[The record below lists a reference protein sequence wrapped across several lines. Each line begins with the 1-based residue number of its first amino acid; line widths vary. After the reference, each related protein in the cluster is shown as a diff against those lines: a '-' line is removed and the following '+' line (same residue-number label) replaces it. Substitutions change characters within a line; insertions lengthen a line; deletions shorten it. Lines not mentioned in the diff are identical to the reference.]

1 MGLKLKSFATLS
13 LKVVQGVTV
22 KIQAGGVD
30 YKFVT
35 GPASARV
42 PLQLYLAVSSTSAS
56 ASASSNVPLQLY
68 PLPTLNK
75 LAMTL
80 PQWKVMVLTRRVQSY
95 ILALTVKYEKSY
107 CSKL

>member
-1 MGLKLKSFATLS
+1 MGLKLKSFGTLS

-22 KIQAGGVD
+22 KIQAGVD

-42 PLQLYLAVSSTSAS
+42 PLQLYLAVSSTS

>member
-1 MGLKLKSFATLS
+1 MDW
-13 LKVVQGVTV
+13 GVTVV
-22 KIQAGGVD
+22 KIQAGVD

-42 PLQLYLAVSSTSAS
+42 PLS
-56 ASASSNVPLQLY
+56 LY

-80 PQWKVMVLTRRVQSY
+80 PPWKVMVLTRRVTY
-95 ILALTVKYEKSY
+95 ILALTVMPEQQKYEKSY
-107 CSKL
+107 SKL

>member
-1 MGLKLKSFATLS
+1 M
-13 LKVVQGVTV
+13 VQGVTV
-22 KIQAGGVD
+22 VKIQAGVD

-42 PLQLYLAVSSTSAS
+42 PPS
-56 ASASSNVPLQLY
+56 LY

-80 PQWKVMVLTRRVQSY
+80 PPWKVMVLT
-95 ILALTVKYEKSY
+95 
-107 CSKL
+107 